1 MKKSKLL
8 TVLISLILA
17 LFLLS
22 AAIACPILIRA
33 FYYAQIQS
41 LFLPEKTGYSEEEI
55 RKAYDEMMDYTA
67 GGGEASGKTFGTGK
81 LIWSE
86 AGKAHFD
93 DVAGLFRLDFVIAGI
108 TGGLLLLY
116 LAVFLFRRR
125 KRSSEGESPADGNSF
140 LPYRPL
146 GRGPLFWGPVGLG
159 AVMAVIGG
167 MAAFDFS
174 RFFTAFH
181 HLFFP
186 GKENWIFDPEKDAII
201 RILPEEV
208 FRNFAIYAL
217 VILLA
222 GCLLCILADFVTG
235 KRAAAEKREE
245 AGN

>member
-8 TVLISLILA
+8 TVLISLVLA

-22 AAIACPILIRA
+22 AAIACPILIRG

-41 LFLPEKTGYSEEEI
+41 LSLPEKTGYSEEEI
-55 RKAYDEMMDYTA
+55 REAYDEMMDYTA
-67 GGGEASGKTFGTGK
+67 GGGEASGRTFGTGR
-81 LIWSE
+81 LAWSE

-93 DVAGLFRLDFVIAGI
+93 DVARLFRLDFVIAGI

-116 LAVFLFRRR
+116 LAVLLFRRR
-125 KRSSEGESPADGNSF
+125 KFSSEEPPADGNPF
-140 LPYRPL
+140 LPYRPF
-146 GRGPLFWGPVGLG
+146 GRGPLFWGPVGLA
-159 AVMAVIGG
+159 AVMAVIGSI
-167 MAAFDFS
+167 AAFDFS

-186 GKENWIFDPEKDAII
+186 GKENWIFDPKSDAII

-222 GCLLCILADFVTG
+222 GCLLCILADFVIGKHVAAG
-235 KRAAAEKREE
+235 KRKEGED
-245 AGN
+245 

>member
-8 TVLISLILA
+8 TVLISLVLA

-22 AAIACPILIRA
+22 AAIACPILIRT
-33 FYYAQIQS
+33 FYYMQIQS
-41 LFLPEKTGYSEEEI
+41 LSLPEKTGYSEEEI
-55 RKAYDEMMDYTA
+55 REAYDEMMDYTA
-67 GGGEASGKTFGTGK
+67 GGGEASGRAFGTGK

-86 AGKAHFD
+86 EGKSHFD

-116 LAVFLFRRR
+116 LAVLLFRRR
-125 KRSSEGESPADGNSF
+125 KLSSEGEPPADGNPF
-140 LPYRPL
+140 LPCRPL
-146 GRGPLFWGPVGLG
+146 GRGPLFWGPVGLA

-167 MAAFDFS
+167 MAAVDFS
-174 RFFTAFH
+174 SFFTAFH

-186 GKENWIFDPEKDAII
+186 GKENWIFDPKSDAII

-222 GCLLCILADFVTG
+222 GCLLCILADFVIGKPAAAG
-235 KRAAAEKREE
+235 KRKETAD
-245 AGN
+245 